1 MNNYFTKEGLEFKLK
16 QIKAQEK
23 KVQETGSEAGKEAGA
38 NCDWH
43 DNFGYEDAKRR
54 LEMEST
60 TLKKLKDEVSGAV
73 LINIHEQNDHVMI
86 GVTVKVLMNGE
97 EKEFTIGAF
106 GETDP
111 PNGLIA
117 YNSPL
122 ARALMQMEEGDTKK
136 NQIGGKVMDIELVKI
151 LPPSYRYY
159 HLIKK
164 QWRTLVSG

>member
-1 MNNYFTKEGLEFKLK
+1 MGNYFTKEGLEFKLR
-16 QIKAQEK
+16 QIEAQEK
-23 KVQETGSEAGKEAGA
+23 KVRETGNEAGKEAGDS
-38 NCDWH
+38 CDWH

-60 TLKKLKDEVSGAV
+60 TLKKLRDEVNGAIV
-73 LINIHEQNDHVMI
+73 INIQEQNEHVMI
-86 GVTVKVLMNGE
+86 GVTVKVLMNSE

-111 PNGLIA
+111 INGLIA

-122 ARALMQMEEGDTKK
+122 ARALMHMEEGDSKTAT
-136 NQIGGKVMDIELVKI
+136 IGNKAIEIELLRI

-159 HLIKK
+159 
-164 QWRTLVSG
+164 QLVDQLRK